1 MQISCL
7 YTIFVYVFNNNIY
20 TMKLQP
26 ETLLKNGS
34 YRIISALGQGGFG
47 ITYLAEHIHMRRKV
61 CIKEFFPT
69 SLYRRDD
76 ISHLATV
83 KDDDNVE
90 VVNAFKDKFLKEART
105 ISTMDNPHIVRV
117 FDSFE
122 ENGTAY
128 YVMEY
133 IEGESLASIVERDGA
148 LDESTARRYIAEVAD
163 ALGYLH
169 ERNTLHLDVKPHNIM
184 VRKSDDRAILIDFGL
199 AKHYDDESGTQTTS
213 TLGGRSH
220 GYSPIEQYDDGGV
233 ALFSPET
240 DIYSLGATLYYLVT
254 ASHPPRANVVGSN
267 GLPELPHSV
276 SSPTRAA
283 ITAAMGFS
291 IKQRPHTTATFMSH
305 LNGGA
310 KEPQPKRKRWWL
322 WLLLLAIVGIVFGIA
337 LSGGED
343 KEEDV
348 VVTTEA
354 EEVVVDSLDTSETEI
369 NAASDPVSESAKAEK
384 PAEPAIKLTSKPKA
398 SVSADSGSGKIS
410 YAVTNPSD
418 GVKPKVK
425 SSTDWLVVTMSGN
438 TISYTTTAN
447 PSNKSRS
454 AKITIIYGDESIEIV
469 ITQAGK
475 PKPSL
480 ELTSPSSASVTADGG
495 GGKVEYTLTNRRDD
509 VKLSVNSSA
518 DWLIVNVSGDT
529 ITYTTKA
536 NPNESSRSAKI
547 TVTYGDQRFEIVIT
561 QAGKPKPSLELTSP
575 SSASVTADG
584 GGGEVEYTLTNRR
597 DDVKLSANSSAD
609 WLIVKVSGDTIT
621 YTTKANPN
629 DSSRSAKITV
639 TYGDQSFEIVIT
651 QAGKPKQYNIGDYYN
666 ENGKRGVVFDVW
678 DGGRHGKIVS
688 LDETYVAW
696 DSRVT
701 WDARNGSR
709 NGTRT
714 YADSKSDGKANTDK
728 IMARSDSDYFPA
740 FKWCRAKGS
749 SWYLP
754 AVDELK
760 KIYNNMSVLNA
771 TLQKY
776 GATLNN
782 SYYWSSTECVDN
794 KPEFCAWHVRMREGY
809 TYYSLKSNRYYVRAV
824 SAF

>member
-7 YTIFVYVFNNNIY
+7 CTIFVYVFNNNIY

-90 VVNAFKDKFLKEART
+90 VVDAFKAKFLKEART

-291 IKQRPHTTATFMSH
+291 IKQRPHTTATFMSY

-310 KEPQPKRKRWWL
+310 KKPQPKRNRWWL
-322 WLLLLAIVGIVFGIA
+322 WLLSLLAVVGVVCGIV
-337 LSGGED
+337 LSGGKD

-354 EEVVVDSLDTSETEI
+354 AEVVPE
-369 NAASDPVSESAKAEK
+369 AKRYE
-384 PAEPAIKLTSKPKA
+384 
-398 SVSADSGSGKIS
+398 
-410 YAVTNPSD
+410 
-418 GVKPKVK
+418 
-425 SSTDWLVVTMSGN
+425 
-438 TISYTTTAN
+438 
-447 PSNKSRS
+447 
-454 AKITIIYGDESIEIV
+454 
-469 ITQAGK
+469 
-475 PKPSL
+475 
-480 ELTSPSSASVTADGG
+480 
-495 GGKVEYTLTNRRDD
+495 
-509 VKLSVNSSA
+509 
-518 DWLIVNVSGDT
+518 
-529 ITYTTKA
+529 
-536 NPNESSRSAKI
+536 
-547 TVTYGDQRFEIVIT
+547 
-561 QAGKPKPSLELTSP
+561 
-575 SSASVTADG
+575 
-584 GGGEVEYTLTNRR
+584 
-597 DDVKLSANSSAD
+597 
-609 WLIVKVSGDTIT
+609 
-621 YTTKANPN
+621 
-629 DSSRSAKITV
+629 
-639 TYGDQSFEIVIT
+639 
-651 QAGKPKQYNIGDYYN
+651 IGDYYD
-666 ENGKRGVVFDVW
+666 ENGKQGVVFEVW

-688 LDETYVAW
+688 LDETRADW

-701 WDARNGSR
+701 RDGEEYK

-714 YADSKSDGKANTDK
+714 YTDSKSDGKANTDK

-740 FKWCRAKGS
+740 FKWCRANGS

-760 KIYNNMSVLNA
+760 KIYNNKSVLNA
-771 TLQKY
+771 TLEKY
-776 GATLNN
+776 GSTLDGW
-782 SYYWSSTECVDN
+782 YWSSTEDVDYYA
-794 KPEFCAWHVRMREGY
+794 EFCAWGVYMFSGSTLINGKY
-809 TYYSLKSNRYYVRAV
+809 NDYSVRAV

>member
-1 MQISCL
+1 
-7 YTIFVYVFNNNIY
+7 
-20 TMKLQP
+20 
-26 ETLLKNGS
+26 
-34 YRIISALGQGGFG
+34 
-47 ITYLAEHIHMRRKV
+47 MRRKV

-199 AKHYDDESGTQTTS
+199 AKHYDDESGTQTTL

-220 GYSPIEQYDDGGV
+220 GYSPIEQYDDGGI
-233 ALFSPET
+233 AHFSPET
-240 DIYSLGATLYYLVT
+240 DIYSLGATLYYLVN

-310 KEPQPKRKRWWL
+310 KEPQPKRNRWWL
-322 WLLLLAIVGIVFGIA
+322 WLLLLLAVVGVVCGIV

-343 KEEDV
+343 RGDDV

-354 EEVVVDSLDTSETEI
+354 EEVAVISEPE
-369 NAASDPVSESAKAEK
+369 PK
-384 PAEPAIKLTSKPKA
+384 PL
-398 SVSADSGSGKIS
+398 V
-410 YAVTNPSD
+410 
-418 GVKPKVK
+418 PKVK
-425 SSTDWLVVTMSGN
+425 T
-438 TISYTTTAN
+438 
-447 PSNKSRS
+447 
-454 AKITIIYGDESIEIV
+454 
-469 ITQAGK
+469 
-475 PKPSL
+475 
-480 ELTSPSSASVTADGG
+480 
-495 GGKVEYTLTNRRDD
+495 
-509 VKLSVNSSA
+509 
-518 DWLIVNVSGDT
+518 
-529 ITYTTKA
+529 
-536 NPNESSRSAKI
+536 
-547 TVTYGDQRFEIVIT
+547 
-561 QAGKPKPSLELTSP
+561 
-575 SSASVTADG
+575 
-584 GGGEVEYTLTNRR
+584 
-597 DDVKLSANSSAD
+597 
-609 WLIVKVSGDTIT
+609 
-621 YTTKANPN
+621 
-629 DSSRSAKITV
+629 
-639 TYGDQSFEIVIT
+639 
-651 QAGKPKQYNIGDYYN
+651 YNIGDYYD

-688 LDETYVAW
+688 LDETKATW

-701 WDARNGSR
+701 WDGVKYE

-728 IMARSDSDYFPA
+728 IMARSDSDYFPP

-754 AVDELK
+754 SLNELTS
-760 KIYNNMSVLNA
+760 IYNNKRVLNT
-771 TLQKY
+771 TLEKY
-776 GATLNN
+776 GTTLKDIV
-782 SYYWSSTECVDN
+782 YWSSTECVDN
-794 KPEFCAWHVRMREGY
+794 KPESRAWLVHLSSGGAGDFNKDNSR
-809 TYYSLKSNRYYVRAV
+809 SVRAV

>member
-1 MQISCL
+1 
-7 YTIFVYVFNNNIY
+7 
-20 TMKLQP
+20 
-26 ETLLKNGS
+26 
-34 YRIISALGQGGFG
+34 
-47 ITYLAEHIHMRRKV
+47 MRRKV

-90 VVNAFKDKFLKEART
+90 VVNAFKAKFLKEART

-254 ASHPPRANVVGSN
+254 ASHPPRANVVGSD

-291 IKQRPHTTATFMSH
+291 IKQRPHTTATFMSY

-322 WLLLLAIVGIVFGIA
+322 WLLLLLAVVAVVCGIV

-343 KEEDV
+343 RGDDV

-354 EEVVVDSLDTSETEI
+354 EEVVFSEPE
-369 NAASDPVSESAKAEK
+369 PVVPEAK
-384 PAEPAIKLTSKPKA
+384 
-398 SVSADSGSGKIS
+398 
-410 YAVTNPSD
+410 
-418 GVKPKVK
+418 
-425 SSTDWLVVTMSGN
+425 
-438 TISYTTTAN
+438 
-447 PSNKSRS
+447 R
-454 AKITIIYGDESIEIV
+454 
-469 ITQAGK
+469 
-475 PKPSL
+475 
-480 ELTSPSSASVTADGG
+480 
-495 GGKVEYTLTNRRDD
+495 
-509 VKLSVNSSA
+509 
-518 DWLIVNVSGDT
+518 
-529 ITYTTKA
+529 
-536 NPNESSRSAKI
+536 
-547 TVTYGDQRFEIVIT
+547 
-561 QAGKPKPSLELTSP
+561 
-575 SSASVTADG
+575 
-584 GGGEVEYTLTNRR
+584 
-597 DDVKLSANSSAD
+597 
-609 WLIVKVSGDTIT
+609 
-621 YTTKANPN
+621 
-629 DSSRSAKITV
+629 
-639 TYGDQSFEIVIT
+639 
-651 QAGKPKQYNIGDYYN
+651 YNIGDYYN

-688 LDETYVAW
+688 LDETQVAW

-701 WDARNGSR
+701 VDANGLR

-728 IMARSDSDYFPA
+728 IMARSDSDYFPP

-749 SWYLP
+749 NWYLP
-754 AVDELK
+754 ALDELD
-760 KIYNNMSVLNA
+760 KIFYYKNELNA

-776 GATLNN
+776 GTTLNYD
-782 SYYWSSTECVDN
+782 SWYWSSTECVDN
-794 KPEFCAWHVRMREGY
+794 KPEFRAWFVYMYHGTTYEGNK
-809 TYYSLKSNRYYVRAV
+809 YSYHYVRAV

>member
-7 YTIFVYVFNNNIY
+7 CTIFVYVFNNNIY

-90 VVNAFKDKFLKEART
+90 VVNAFKAKFLKEART

-199 AKHYDDESGTQTTS
+199 AKHYDDESGTQTTL

-233 ALFSPET
+233 AYFSPET

-305 LNGGA
+305 LNGDA

-322 WLLLLAIVGIVFGIA
+322 WLLLLLAVVGVVCGIV

-343 KEEDV
+343 KEKDV

-354 EEVVVDSLDTSETEI
+354 EVVEI
-369 NAASDPVSESAKAEK
+369 NEPEPEPVVLPDP
-384 PAEPAIKLTSKPKA
+384 ILTLTSQS
-398 SVSADSGSGKIS
+398 SVAVGAEGGSGKV
-410 YAVTNPSD
+410 A
-418 GVKPKVK
+418 
-425 SSTDWLVVTMSGN
+425 
-438 TISYTTTAN
+438 
-447 PSNKSRS
+447 
-454 AKITIIYGDESIEIV
+454 
-469 ITQAGK
+469 
-475 PKPSL
+475 
-480 ELTSPSSASVTADGG
+480 
-495 GGKVEYTLTNRRDD
+495 YTLTNRRDD
-509 VKLSVNSSA
+509 MQLSVKSNANWISVSR
-518 DWLIVNVSGDT
+518 SGDAISYVAT
-529 ITYTTKA
+529 
-536 NPNESSRSAKI
+536 
-547 TVTYGDQRFEIVIT
+547 
-561 QAGKPKPSLELTSP
+561 
-575 SSASVTADG
+575 
-584 GGGEVEYTLTNRR
+584 
-597 DDVKLSANSSAD
+597 ANS
-609 WLIVKVSGDTIT
+609 GE
-621 YTTKANPN
+621 
-629 DSSRSAKITV
+629 SSRSAKITV

-651 QAGKPKQYNIGDYYN
+651 QAGKPKPVVPEAKTYNIGDYYN
-666 ENGKRGVVFDVW
+666 ENGKRGVVFEVW

-688 LDETYVAW
+688 LDETYDAW
-696 DSRVT
+696 DSRVRF
-701 WDARNGSR
+701 DGVEYKY
-709 NGTRT
+709 GTRT

-760 KIYNNMSVLNA
+760 KICNNKSVLNA
-771 TLQKY
+771 TLTKY
-776 GATLNN
+776 GAALHD
-782 SYYWSSTECVDN
+782 SVYWSSPEFVDY
-794 KPEFCAWHVRMREGY
+794 KPEFCAYGVTMGSGG
-809 TYYSLKSNRYYVRAV
+809 TFGSNKDFSHYVRAV

>member
-1 MQISCL
+1 
-7 YTIFVYVFNNNIY
+7 
-20 TMKLQP
+20 MKLQP

-83 KDDDNVE
+83 KDDDNVD
-90 VVNAFKDKFLKEART
+90 VVDAFKDKFLKEART

-148 LDESTARRYIAEVAD
+148 LDESTARRYITEVAD

-233 ALFSPET
+233 AHFSPET

-291 IKQRPHTTATFMSH
+291 IKQRPHTTAMFMSY

-322 WLLLLAIVGIVFGIA
+322 WLLLLLSVVGVVCGIA

-343 KEEDV
+343 RGDDV

-354 EEVVVDSLDTSETEI
+354 EEVVISEPEPEPE
-369 NAASDPVSESAKAEK
+369 PVVL
-384 PAEPAIKLTSKPKA
+384 PAPILTLTSKS
-398 SVSADSGSGKIS
+398 SVAVGAEGGSGKV
-410 YAVTNPSD
+410 A
-418 GVKPKVK
+418 
-425 SSTDWLVVTMSGN
+425 
-438 TISYTTTAN
+438 
-447 PSNKSRS
+447 
-454 AKITIIYGDESIEIV
+454 
-469 ITQAGK
+469 
-475 PKPSL
+475 
-480 ELTSPSSASVTADGG
+480 
-495 GGKVEYTLTNRRDD
+495 YTLTNRRDD
-509 VKLSVNSSA
+509 MQLSVKSNANWVSVSR
-518 DWLIVNVSGDT
+518 SGDAISYVAT
-529 ITYTTKA
+529 A
-536 NPNESSRSAKI
+536 NSGESSRSAKI
-547 TVTYGDQRFEIVIT
+547 TVTYGDE
-561 QAGKPKPSLELTSP
+561 
-575 SSASVTADG
+575 
-584 GGGEVEYTLTNRR
+584 
-597 DDVKLSANSSAD
+597 
-609 WLIVKVSGDTIT
+609 
-621 YTTKANPN
+621 
-629 DSSRSAKITV
+629 
-639 TYGDQSFEIVIT
+639 SFEIVIT
-651 QAGKPKQYNIGDYYN
+651 QAGKSKPVVPEAKTYNIGDYYD
-666 ENGKRGVVFDVW
+666 ENGKQGVVFEVW

-688 LDETYVAW
+688 LDETQADW

-701 WDARNGSR
+701 GDELKGYR

-754 AVDELK
+754 SLNELK
-760 KIYNNMSVLNA
+760 IIYNNKSVLNA

-776 GATLNN
+776 GAAFNN
-782 SYYWSSTECVDN
+782 SYYRSSTECVDN
-794 KPEFCAWHVRMREGY
+794 KPEFCTWDVYMGNGY
-809 TYYSLKSNRYYVRAV
+809 TSRGNKGYNDYVRAV

>member
-1 MQISCL
+1 MQIRCL
-7 YTIFVYVFNNNIY
+7 CTIFVYVFNNNIY

-47 ITYLAEHIHMRRKV
+47 ITYLAEHIHMCRKV

-83 KDDDNVE
+83 KDDDNVQ
-90 VVNAFKDKFLKEART
+90 VVNAFKAKFLKEART

-233 ALFSPET
+233 AHFSPET

-310 KEPQPKRKRWWL
+310 KKPQPKRNRWWL
-322 WLLLLAIVGIVFGIA
+322 WLLLLLAVIGVVCVIL
-337 LSGGED
+337 LSGGKD
-343 KEEDV
+343 RGDDV
-348 VVTTEA
+348 VVTTEAEEVVVTAEA

-369 NAASDPVSESAKAEK
+369 NAASELVSEPAKAEK
-384 PAEPAIKLTSKPKA
+384 SAEPAIKLTSKPKA
-398 SVSADSGSGKIS
+398 SVSADRGSGKIS

-425 SSTDWLVVTMSGN
+425 SSADWLVVTMSGN

-447 PSNKSRS
+447 PSDKSRS

-509 VKLSVNSSA
+509 LKLLANSSA

-536 NPNESSRSAKI
+536 NPTESSRSAKI
-547 TVTYGDQRFEIVIT
+547 TVTYG
-561 QAGKPKPSLELTSP
+561 
-575 SSASVTADG
+575 
-584 GGGEVEYTLTNRR
+584 N
-597 DDVKLSANSSAD
+597 
-609 WLIVKVSGDTIT
+609 
-621 YTTKANPN
+621 
-629 DSSRSAKITV
+629 
-639 TYGDQSFEIVIT
+639 QSFEIVIT
-651 QAGKPKQYNIGDYYN
+651 QAGKTKPKPVVPEAKTYKIGDYYN
-666 ENGKRGVVFDVW
+666 ENGKRGVVFEVW

-688 LDETYVAW
+688 LDETQAAW

-701 WDARNGSR
+701 WDATNSYR

-749 SWYLP
+749 NWYLP

-760 KIYNNMSVLNA
+760 KIYNNKSVLNA

-776 GATLNN
+776 GATLDN
-782 SYYWSSTECVDN
+782 SWWYWSSTEYVDY
-794 KPEFCAWHVRMREGY
+794 KPEFCTWAVLMGY
-809 TYYSLKSNRYYVRAV
+809 GYADSLSKYSSNSVRAV

>member
-1 MQISCL
+1 MQISRL
-7 YTIFVYVFNNNIY
+7 FAIFVYVFTNNIY

-90 VVNAFKDKFLKEART
+90 VVNAFKAKFLKEART

-254 ASHPPRANVVGSN
+254 ASHPPRANVVGSD

-291 IKQRPHTTATFMSH
+291 IKQRPHTTATFMSY

-322 WLLLLAIVGIVFGIA
+322 WLLLLLAVVAVVCGIV

-343 KEEDV
+343 RGDDV

-354 EEVVVDSLDTSETEI
+354 EEVVFSEPE
-369 NAASDPVSESAKAEK
+369 PVVPEAK
-384 PAEPAIKLTSKPKA
+384 
-398 SVSADSGSGKIS
+398 
-410 YAVTNPSD
+410 
-418 GVKPKVK
+418 
-425 SSTDWLVVTMSGN
+425 
-438 TISYTTTAN
+438 
-447 PSNKSRS
+447 R
-454 AKITIIYGDESIEIV
+454 
-469 ITQAGK
+469 
-475 PKPSL
+475 
-480 ELTSPSSASVTADGG
+480 
-495 GGKVEYTLTNRRDD
+495 
-509 VKLSVNSSA
+509 
-518 DWLIVNVSGDT
+518 
-529 ITYTTKA
+529 
-536 NPNESSRSAKI
+536 
-547 TVTYGDQRFEIVIT
+547 
-561 QAGKPKPSLELTSP
+561 
-575 SSASVTADG
+575 
-584 GGGEVEYTLTNRR
+584 
-597 DDVKLSANSSAD
+597 
-609 WLIVKVSGDTIT
+609 
-621 YTTKANPN
+621 
-629 DSSRSAKITV
+629 
-639 TYGDQSFEIVIT
+639 
-651 QAGKPKQYNIGDYYN
+651 YNIGDYYN

-688 LDETYVAW
+688 LDETQVAW

-701 WDARNGSR
+701 VDANGLR

-728 IMARSDSDYFPA
+728 IMARSDSDYFPP

-749 SWYLP
+749 NWYLP
-754 AVDELK
+754 ALDELD
-760 KIYNNMSVLNA
+760 KIFYYKNELNA

-776 GATLNN
+776 GTTLNYD
-782 SYYWSSTECVDN
+782 SWYWSSTECVDN
-794 KPEFCAWHVRMREGY
+794 KPEFRAWFVYMYHGTTYEGNK
-809 TYYSLKSNRYYVRAV
+809 YSYHYVRAV